1 MATHYKGTEEETRA
15 LNVFIKLM
23 RAANA
28 VAHRTTGPLAQAGL
42 SPVHFGV
49 LEALYHL
56 GPLMIS
62 QLAEKH
68 LKSRNNFTVIID
80 NLEKRGLVRRERDA
94 EDRRSVKVCLTD
106 AGRARVA
113 PLIPVL
119 VRRVVEDVSILTADE
134 QRELARL
141 LKKLGLQ
148 STD

>member
-1 MATHYKGTEEETRA
+1 MATHYGGTEEETRA
-15 LNVFIKLM
+15 LEIFIKLM

-28 VAHRTTGPLAQAGL
+28 VAHRTAAPLAQAGL
-42 SPVHFGV
+42 SSVHFGV

-80 NLEKRGLVRRERDA
+80 NLEKQGLVRRERDA
-94 EDRRSVKVCLTD
+94 EDRRSVKVHLTD

-113 PLIPVL
+113 PLIPL
-119 VRRVVEDVSILTADE
+119 FVRGVVEDVSILTPDE

-141 LKKLGLQ
+141 LKKLGRQ
-148 STD
+148 SAE